1 MKRILVSAAVLSLAV
16 AGVASASAA
25 PSSTKVTGGGQ
36 TLVPMGGGA
45 GNTIAFNAQTDGSTV
60 KGQFQDV
67 DRGETGTGKAQ
78 TVTHGVVTCV
88 VVFGDDRGMAV
99 IGGMAKDGVT
109 PYRIDVTDSGQGAQG
124 MDMILVSRGDEIMDR
139 DGDGDGGLCDPDDAP
154 ESLPA
159 LDRGNVT
166 IHKQK

>member
-1 MKRILVSAAVLSLAV
+1 MKRIIVSAAVLSLAV
-16 AGVASASAA
+16 AGVSSAQAA

-36 TLVPMGGGA
+36 TLVPVGGGA
-45 GNTIAFNAQTDGSTV
+45 GDTIAFTAQTDGTTV

-67 DRGETGTGKAQ
+67 DRAGTGTGQAQ

-88 VVFGDDRGMAV
+88 VVFGEDRGMAV
-99 IGGMAKDGVT
+99 IGGQAKDGT
-109 PYRIDVTDSGQGAQG
+109 AYRIDVTDSGQGAQG
-124 MDMILVSRGDEIMDR
+124 MDMILVSRGDEITNQD
-139 DGDGDGGLCDPDDAP
+139 DLCNTEDAP
-154 ESLPA
+154 DELPA